1 MSIILVSYYKNESMR
16 TIVSFVDFCELL
28 GMNSSKMSAEKMQEA
43 VIIFSK
49 VSFTCDSLR
58 LYVLYIRYLPTDA
71 KSCTLSLF
79 PRNLCACRPDTKF

>member
-1 MSIILVSYYKNESMR
+1 MSIMHVSYYKNESMR

-49 VSFTCDSLR
+49 VSFISDPLR
-58 LYVLYIRYLPTDA
+58 LYFLYIIYIPTDA
-71 KSCTLSLF
+71 KSCTLSPF
-79 PRNLCACRPDTKF
+79 PRNLCACRSDTKF